1 MDVLITGGSGFVG
14 RALSEHL
21 SAHAHR
27 VCVLSRNPQAAR
39 QHLAPNVRILSRL
52 AEVGD
57 VDAVVNLQGE
67 NLASGRWTA
76 ARKRAFVDSRVA
88 FTRELVQWMAAQ
100 TTRPAQLISASAIG
114 WYGDR
119 ADEPLTEQAGPGD
132 DYAARLCRDWEHEAM
147 QAEALG
153 LRVQRLRIGVVL
165 DRQGGALAKM
175 LPAFKLGG
183 GGPIGSGAQWMSW
196 ITRHDLV
203 RLLSWLLL
211 DSAAPSGV
219 YNATAPSPLRQKD
232 FAKALGQALRRPA
245 VLHMPA
251 FALRAL
257 FGEMAE
263 LLLGSQRV
271 LPQAALER
279 GFRFDHADIHSA
291 LRSLL

>member
-21 SAHAHR
+21 GAHGHR
-27 VCVLSRNPQAAR
+27 VCVLSRKPQAAR
-39 QHLAPNVRILSRL
+39 QHLAPNVRILSQL
-52 AEVGD
+52 SEVGQ

-76 ARKRAFVDSRVA
+76 ARKRAFVQSRVA
-88 FTRELVQWMAAQ
+88 FTRELVQWMATQA
-100 TTRPAQLISASAIG
+100 TRPTQLISASAIG

-119 ADEPLTEQAGPGD
+119 ADELLTEQASPGD
-132 DYAARLCRDWEHEAM
+132 DFAARLCRDWEQAAM

-165 DRQGGALAKM
+165 DRHGGALAKM

-183 GGPIGSGAQWMSW
+183 GGPIGTGQQWMSW

-211 DSAAPSGV
+211 ESKLPSGV
-219 YNATAPSPLRQKD
+219 FNATAPTPLRQKD
-232 FAKALGQALRRPA
+232 FAKALGRAVHRPA
-245 VLHMPA
+245 LLPMPA

-271 LPQAALER
+271 IPQAAVDQ
-279 GFRFDHADIHSA
+279 GFRFEHADIHSA
-291 LRSLL
+291 LLGVL